1 MTTAPGNNAAIEKKK
16 LKPHEHIVAGL
27 PLVLLAIGGAIGGG
41 VGGCAYAIS
50 ASIFRKELSNPKKYI
65 FSLLVSVGAFAAYFA
80 IIIGLTIA
88 FPNLF
93 KK

>member
-1 MTTAPGNNAAIEKKK
+1 MITEPGNHAAIEKKK
-16 LKPHEHIVAGL
+16 LKPHEHIIAGL

-50 ASIFRKELSNPKKYI
+50 VSIFRKELSSPKRYI
-65 FSLLVSVGAFAAYFA
+65 FSLLVSAGAFVAYFA
-80 IIIGLTIA
+80 ILVGLTIA